1 MLTLISFLEGVDK
14 NVARIN
20 EYKLGC
26 DGSNGK
32 CDCIGLIIGACRLQ
46 GQSWTWTHGSNYTA
60 RYLIEDLVKDAPLKL
75 GDLVFKGRQPG
86 DKGYNLPS
94 KYSSH
99 PDQTDY
105 YHVGVV
111 TQLEPLRITHC
122 TSVQGGIK
130 IDTKL
135 GAWRYS
141 GTLNFIEREDVP
153 VETAIVYAE
162 SGKTVNMRKAPKST
176 ASVVMEVPIGAT
188 VVVFEKGDS
197 WSQIQYRDKSGYMM
211 TRFLKFEEEPQ
222 NNAEELIQ
230 QAIDLLN
237 QALNQM
243 K

>member
-60 RYLIEDLVKDAPLKL
+60 RYLIEDLMKDAPLKL

-86 DKGYNLPS
+86 DKGYKLPS
-94 KYSSH
+94 KYSNH

-111 TQLEPLRITHC
+111 TQLNPLQITHC

-135 GAWRYS
+135 GAWHYS

-153 VETAIVYAE
+153 VETATVYAE
-162 SGKTVNMRKAPKST
+162 SGKTVNMRKAPKSI

-188 VVVFEKGDS
+188 VVVFEKGDY
-197 WSQIQYRDKSGYMM
+197 WSQIQYRDKTGYMM
-211 TRFLKFEEEPQ
+211 TRFLRFEEEPQ
-222 NNAEELIQ
+222 GNAEELIQ

-237 QALNQM
+237 QALTQM